1 MNSIHFLK
9 IHRLAGFAALLALLL
24 LSSACSKDSGD
35 SSGDSSTATGL
46 KISLGG
52 IAEGGSESLEKS
64 ALQAE
69 TVTQKLDSDMTVEYT
84 LAPTAASLTRSTSTM
99 TDGVKYRVLVY
110 TSGGTY
116 VAYRD
121 YTAGYESATAA
132 IPVDAGDYQVVA
144 YSYNTSDD
152 IADTPSA
159 TSLTVSPDKDLL
171 YYSTT
176 VNVTDGTSNPVAVTF
191 DHKFSKVTVVTS
203 ASTLGANITAC
214 TATVSPGYQ
223 AAMALPGG
231 VVTSTGTAATQT
243 VSWATLGDTAVTS
256 TSRTVYTNAATS
268 LTLTLG
274 FTLGSSTSYSGQTL
288 AFTKTLVA
296 GYAYTLRANL
306 KNNFIIGGVRWGKGN
321 LYETATSGTYAV
333 FSAQETFTL
342 TQAGGGYWNFGAVNP
357 RTNNTYSIHSTTWG
371 GASNLSADP
380 CYKTLGGTWR
390 LPSYAN
396 EQAIISSGYK
406 YGQKNSIYG
415 CYFKTTAVPATASQ
429 DNYLF
434 LPVTGYRGENTSAI
448 GFSGTGWGYYATSE
462 PARSDISTVT
472 PSYSYYRTIM
482 QFYPSSTAVMINDG
496 TTIGTAIRCVKDL

>member
-9 IHRLAGFAALLALLL
+9 THRLAGFAALLALLF

-35 SSGDSSTATGL
+35 TSGDSSTTTGL

-121 YTAGYESATAA
+121 YTAGSESATAA

-203 ASTLGANITAC
+203 ASTLGAKINAC
-214 TATVSPGYQ
+214 SATVSPGYQ

-256 TSRTVYTNAATS
+256 TSRTVYTNAASS

-296 GYAYTLRANL
+296 GYAYTLTANL
-306 KNNFIIGGVRWGKGN
+306 KNNFIIGGVRWAKGN
-321 LYETATSGTYAV
+321 LYKTASASGIWGTQEYYSSDYTY
-333 FSAQETFTL
+333 
-342 TQAGGGYWNFGAVNP
+342 GDYWNWKTTSP
-357 RTNNTYSIHSTTWG
+357 STEYSSAYSASTDWG
-371 GASNLSADP
+371 GVNNLTNDP
-380 CYKTLGGTWR
+380 CNQILAGAWR
-390 LPSYAN
+390 LPTYTDQVN
-396 EQAIISSGYK
+396 LINSGYAL
-406 YGQKNSIYG
+406 GTKNAVFG
-415 CYFKTTAVPATASQ
+415 GYFKVSTVPSSNQ
-429 DNYLF
+429 DSYLF
-434 LPVTGYRGENTSAI
+434 LPGGGYRRISSI
-448 GFSGTGWGYYATSE
+448 GFKDSGSRCLYWTS
-462 PARSDISTVT
+462 T
-472 PSYSYYRTIM
+472 SYSATQGRGLDASTI
-482 QFYPSSTAVMINDG
+482 YGVVAVNPHLTSHG
-496 TTIGTAIRCVKDL
+496 FTIRCVQDL